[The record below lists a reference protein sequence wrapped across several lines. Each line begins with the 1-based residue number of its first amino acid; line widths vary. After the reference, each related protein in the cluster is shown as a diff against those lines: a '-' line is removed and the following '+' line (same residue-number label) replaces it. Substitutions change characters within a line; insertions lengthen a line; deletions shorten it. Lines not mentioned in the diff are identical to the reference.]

1 MDNPTEKRIIKISN
15 ELKTRNLIDPG
26 RNIIPS
32 ERAGFKASVYTSN
45 TISYDPNASEL
56 DDNEIRFCLLHEEG
70 HLTRWQ
76 YGFQALL
83 VLLALGLFPIIYLML
98 SPYRDPSKEI
108 STDIKIIYLFFTL
121 FAIFS
126 SFRTLTVPFH
136 WDEYGSDEFA
146 TKILRDNYGIKR
158 PSEIL
163 KNTLIKIPSK
173 FDHSYRIIRLF
184 VALVDYHPSDIER
197 VRNIADSIDEK

>member
-1 MDNPTEKRIIKISN
+1 MDNPTEKKIIEISN

-26 RNIIPS
+26 RIIIPS
-32 ERAGFKASVYTSN
+32 ETAGFKASVYTSN
-45 TISYDPNASEL
+45 TICFDPNASEL

-83 VLLALGLFPIIYLML
+83 VLLVLGMFPIIYLIL
-98 SPYRDPSKEI
+98 SPYWDPSKKV
-108 STDIKIIYLFFTL
+108 STDIWIIYIFFTL
-121 FAIFS
+121 FAVFS
-126 SFRTLTVPFH
+126 SMRILTQPFQ

-146 TKILRDNYGIKR
+146 TKILHDNYGIKK

-163 KNTLIKIPSK
+163 KNALIKTPSK
-173 FDHSYRIIRLF
+173 FDRSYRIIRLF
-184 VALVDYHPSDIER
+184 IALAKPHPSIIQR